1 MRSLDRHLYLDVNS
15 LSRHSGWAHGFMAQY
30 ALWGGLVAV
39 VVVFVFAFLQARQHG
54 RLGGVV
60 VLFLG
65 GAGSLIALAANKG
78 ISNAVQRARP
88 CHALH
93 HVVVI
98 LGCAHDYSFPS
109 DHSVVAGAL
118 AAALLFL
125 GRKVGLLGVLLALS
139 VAFAR
144 VYAGVHYPG
153 DVLGGLL
160 LGAAIAVV
168 LVVVLRGALTGVALR
183 LTTTPLR
190 PLLAAGTPTRT

>member
-1 MRSLDRHLYLDVNS
+1 
-15 LSRHSGWAHGFMAQY
+15 MAQY
-30 ALWGGLVAV
+30 ALWGGLVAI
-39 VVVFVFAFLQARQHG
+39 VVVFVLAFLWARKHG
-54 RLGGVV
+54 RIAGVV

-65 GAGSLIALAANKG
+65 GAGSLIALAVNKG
-78 ISNAVQRARP
+78 ISNAVQRTRP

-118 AAALLFL
+118 AAALVFL

-160 LGAAIAVV
+160 LGGVIAVV
-168 LVVVLRGALTGVALR
+168 LVVALRRVLTGVALR